1 MSKITD
7 FFNKAYNFVVHDIW
21 RITGEELT
29 RTRRILYDFVK
40 TLILAIRGFISEN
53 LGVRSSA
60 LTYSIIFAIVP
71 VIALFISISRG
82 FGVDNMI
89 EQLLTDSYVGKM
101 GMTEMIMDFV
111 QRYLET
117 TKGGVFIGIGI
128 IILLW
133 SVVSFFRQVEN
144 AFNDIWQVKK
154 SRSIIRQFTTYFA
167 IILLIPVLLVVS
179 SGLSIYFSSAI
190 SDSFLYGI
198 ISPLWR
204 LLVKLLPFFISAI
217 VFTMM
222 YMFIP
227 NTRVKFGNAL
237 IAGLV
242 AGTIFQLFQYL
253 YISGQ
258 INLSRYNSIYGGFAA
273 IPLLLLWLRISCLIV
288 LFGAELS
295 YAAQNIHNFEYEN
308 DTKNISIRYKNFLLL
323 FLTYVIVRQF
333 EIGKP
338 PLTSEEIAQHY
349 NIPIRL
355 VNKLLGK
362 LVEAN
367 VLIEVYNEANKSKS
381 YQPAI
386 DINQLSAGYVFDRIE
401 SYGSELFLKDHKNP
415 IMQAFWEKTLELRS
429 QSNREADKILV
440 KDIYKDIENELEP
453 AFEHP
458 DHD

>member
-1 MSKITD
+1 MSKISD
-7 FFNKAYNFVVHDIW
+7 FFVRAYNFVVHDIW
-21 RITGEELT
+21 RITGEELS
-29 RTRRILYDFVK
+29 RTKRILYDFVK

-60 LTYSIIFAIVP
+60 LTYSIMFAIVP

-82 FGVDNMI
+82 FGMENMI
-89 EQLLTDSYVGKM
+89 EGLLADTYVDKMGLTD
-101 GMTEMIMDFV
+101 MIMGFV

-117 TKGGVFIGIGI
+117 TQGGVFIGIGI

-133 SVVSFFRQVEN
+133 SVVSFFREVESS
-144 AFNDIWQVKK
+144 FNDIWQVKK

-167 IILLIPVLLVVS
+167 IILLIPILFAVS
-179 SGLSIYFSSAI
+179 SGLSIFFSSTI
-190 SDSFLYGI
+190 SESFLYGI
-198 ISPLWR
+198 ISPIWR
-204 LLVKLLPFFISAI
+204 LLVKLLPFFII
-217 VFTMM
+217 CLVFTIM

-227 NTRVKFGNAL
+227 NTRVKFVNAL

-242 AGTIFQLFQYL
+242 AGTVFQLFQYL

-273 IPLLLLWLRISCLIV
+273 IPLFLLWLRISCLII

-323 FLTYVIVRQF
+323 FLTYVVVRQF
-333 EIGKP
+333 EDKKP
-338 PLTSEEIAQHY
+338 PLTSEDIAKKY

-362 LVEAN
+362 LVEVD
-367 VLIEVYNEANKSKS
+367 VLIEVYNESNKNKS

-386 DINQLSAGYVFDRIE
+386 DINQLSAGYVFNKIE
-401 SYGSELFLKDHKNP
+401 SFGSELFLRNHNNP
-415 IMQAFWEKTLELRS
+415 QMEAFWSKTLELSEYSRS
-429 QSNREADKILV
+429 KADKLLI
-440 KDIYKDIENELEP
+440 KDIYKDIETELEL
-453 AFEHP
+453 
-458 DHD
+458 DNNYG